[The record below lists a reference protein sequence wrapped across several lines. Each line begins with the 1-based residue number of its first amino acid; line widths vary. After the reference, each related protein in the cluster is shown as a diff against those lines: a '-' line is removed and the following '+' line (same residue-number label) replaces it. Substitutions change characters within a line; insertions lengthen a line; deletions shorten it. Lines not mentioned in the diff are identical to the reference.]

1 MNCPKC
7 IHPMVKVQFG
17 EIEVD
22 RCTVCQGLWFDE
34 FEKTELQKLKGS
46 EAIDTGDPKLGRQ
59 FNKVDRI
66 ACPRCGSQMIRMVDV
81 DQPHIW
87 FEHCTVCSG
96 SFFDAGEFKDLKHHT
111 ILDFFRDL
119 TIKERK

>member
-7 IHPMVKVQFG
+7 ISPMVKVIFADV
-17 EIEVD
+17 EVD
-22 RCTVCQGLWFDE
+22 RCSNCQGLFFDE
-34 FEKTELQKLKGS
+34 FKKADLQKMKGAD
-46 EAIDTGDPKLGRQ
+46 AIDIGDAKVGRQ

-66 ACPRCGSQMIRMVDV
+66 NCPRCSSRMIRMVDL

-87 FEHCTVCSG
+87 FEHCTVCGG

-119 TIKERK
+119 TVKERK